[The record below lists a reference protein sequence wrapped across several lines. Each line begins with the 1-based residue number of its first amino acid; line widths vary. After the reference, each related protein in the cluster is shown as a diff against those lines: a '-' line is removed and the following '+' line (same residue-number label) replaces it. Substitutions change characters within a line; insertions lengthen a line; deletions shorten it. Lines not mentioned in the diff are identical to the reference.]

1 MTLFDEKT
9 DAPARTGF
17 ATLLNRHR
25 LLLGAVGAIALLL
38 AAFLLGRA
46 SRPAGDHARA
56 HAPDGDAET
65 GAAAAAVYTCS
76 MHPQVRTPDPKE
88 KCPICGMDLIP
99 VTGGDDGGDPS
110 VPRLSVSPRSAALMQ
125 VATAPVERRP
135 VSRSLLLYGSV
146 DVDETRLRHIAA
158 WVPGR
163 LEKLFVDTTGVEVR
177 AGEPMVLVYSPPLV
191 AAQQELVESLE
202 AVRRLP
208 EGAAASHRAGAEA
221 LAAAAR
227 DKLRLLGLP
236 EARVEELASTG
247 RVEDRLILAAP
258 ADGVVTA
265 REATAGMYV
274 QTGERIYSLAD
285 LSHVW
290 VQLEVH
296 ERELAWLRVGQP
308 VSFSARA
315 LPGETF
321 RGTVAFVRPTV
332 DEATR
337 TVQARVNVPNPGRRL
352 KPGMFVTGE
361 VLARQGDDA
370 PLVVPA
376 SAPLVTGRRAVVYV
390 QVEGETPTYE
400 GREIVLG
407 PKAGDHYVVLAGL
420 AEGEIVVTRGAF
432 KIDSELQIRARPSM
446 MTAGGGAPAA
456 PAHGDAPAHA
466 PLSGAAP
473 PAAPPAAARTAARP
487 APAASPSPAAIP
499 AAFGAQIA
507 DLLRANFT
515 LVKGLSDDDVAA
527 SRRAAETARAA
538 LAKVDA
544 SVLPAAGRDLW
555 RPLAARMDRGLAAL
569 LPLSE
574 LDDMRPHF
582 EVFSDAL
589 TEAVR
594 RFGAG
599 GVGPVYR
606 AMCPMVQ
613 DRKAYWLQATEPIT
627 NPYHGDRMYSCGS
640 IAETLVE
647 PAAGGE
653 RRP

>member
-1 MTLFDEKT
+1 MSLFDEKT
-9 DAPARTGF
+9 ETPARAGF
-17 ATLLNRHR
+17 AALLNRHR
-25 LLLGAVGAIALLL
+25 ILLGAASAIALLL

-46 SRPAGDHARA
+46 SHPAGDPGHGHAG
-56 HAPDGDAET
+56 APQAGEEA
-65 GAAAAAVYTCS
+65 GPVAATVYTCS
-76 MHPQVRTPDPKE
+76 MHPQVRTTDPKE

-99 VTGGDDGGDPS
+99 VTGGDDDGDPS

-125 VATAPVERRP
+125 VETAPVERRA
-135 VSRSLLLYGSV
+135 VSASILLYGKV

-177 AGEPMVLVYSPPLV
+177 AGQPMVLVYSPPLV
-191 AAQQELVESLE
+191 AAQQELVQSLE

-208 EGAAASHRAGAEA
+208 EGAASSHRAGAQA

-227 DKLRLLGLP
+227 DKLRLLGLG
-236 EARVEELASTG
+236 EARVEEIARTG
-247 RVEDRLILAAP
+247 RVDDRLTLTAP
-258 ADGVVTA
+258 VDGVVTA
-265 REATAGMYV
+265 REATEGMYV
-274 QTGERIYSLAD
+274 ETGQRIYSLAD
-285 LSHVW
+285 LSQVW
-290 VQLEVH
+290 VQLEAH
-296 ERELAWLRVGQP
+296 EREVAWLRVGQP
-308 VSFSARA
+308 VSFSVRA
-315 LPGETF
+315 FAGESF
-321 RGTVAFVRPTV
+321 RGTVAFIQPTV
-332 DEATR
+332 GEATR
-337 TVQARVNVPNPGRRL
+337 TVQVRVNVPNPGRRL

-361 VLARQGDDA
+361 VQAPREGAA

-390 QVEGETPTYE
+390 QVEGETPTFE
-400 GREIVLG
+400 GREVVLG
-407 PKAGDHYVVLAGL
+407 PKVGDHYVVLEGL

-446 MTAGGGAPAA
+446 MTSGGGTLPA
-456 PAHGDAPAHA
+456 PAHGDAA
-466 PLSGAAP
+466 
-473 PAAPPAAARTAARP
+473 PAAARPAVRAVPATADAAKP
-487 APAASPSPAAIP
+487 APSSIAPS
-499 AAFGAQIA
+499 FGEQIA
-507 DLLRANFT
+507 AVLRANFA
-515 LVKGLSDDDVAA
+515 LVKGLSDDDPAA
-527 SRRAAETARAA
+527 SRRAAEDARAA
-538 LAKVDA
+538 VARVDA
-544 SVLPAAGRDLW
+544 ALLPAAAQDLW

-569 LPLSE
+569 LPLKE

-599 GVGPVYR
+599 SVGPVYR

-640 IAETLVE
+640 IAETLAT
-647 PAAGGE
+647 PGAGGKL
-653 RRP
+653 RP

>member
-9 DAPARTGF
+9 EAPARAGLPSF
-17 ATLLNRHR
+17 LNRHR
-25 LLLGAVGAIALLL
+25 LLLGAVSAVALLL
-38 AAFLLGRA
+38 VAFLLGRA
-46 SRPAGDHARA
+46 SHPAGDPGHGPAG
-56 HAPDGDAET
+56 APQAGEEA
-65 GAAAAAVYTCS
+65 GPAAAAVYTCS
-76 MHPQVRTPDPKE
+76 MHPQVRTTDPKE

-99 VTGGDDGGDPS
+99 VTGGEDDGDPS

-125 VATAPVERRP
+125 VETAPVERRA
-135 VSRSLLLYGSV
+135 VSASILLYGKV

-163 LEKLFVDTTGVEVR
+163 LETLFVDTTGVEVR
-177 AGEPMVLVYSPPLV
+177 AGQPMVLVYSPPLV
-191 AAQQELVESLE
+191 AAQQELVQSLE

-208 EGAAASHRAGAEA
+208 EGAAPSHRAGAEA

-227 DKLRLLGLP
+227 DKLRLLGLE
-236 EARVEELASTG
+236 EARVEEIARTG
-247 RVEDRLILAAP
+247 RVDDRLTLTSP
-258 ADGVVTA
+258 VDGVVTA
-265 REATAGMYV
+265 REATEGMYV
-274 QTGERIYSLAD
+274 ETGQRIYSLAD

-290 VQLEVH
+290 VQLEAH
-296 ERELAWLRVGQP
+296 ERDVAWLRVGQP
-308 VSFSARA
+308 VTFSVRA
-315 LPGETF
+315 LPGESF
-321 RGTVAFVRPTV
+321 RGAVAFLQPTV
-332 DEATR
+332 GEATR
-337 TVQARVNVPNPGRRL
+337 TVQVRVNVPNPGRRL

-361 VLARQGDDA
+361 VLAPREGAA

-390 QVEGETPTYE
+390 QVEGETPTFE
-400 GREIVLG
+400 GREVVLG
-407 PKAGDHYVVLAGL
+407 PKAGDRYVVLEGL
-420 AEGEIVVTRGAF
+420 AEGDLVVTRGAF

-446 MTAGGGAPAA
+446 MTSGGGTP
-456 PAHGDAPAHA
+456 PVHAHGDAAPA
-466 PLSGAAP
+466 AAP
-473 PAAPPAAARTAARP
+473 PAVGAVPATAAAAKP
-487 APAASPSPAAIP
+487 APASIAP
-499 AAFGAQIA
+499 AFGEQIA
-507 DLLRANFT
+507 AVLRANFA
-515 LVKGLSDDDVAA
+515 LVKGLSDDDPAA
-527 SRRAAETARAA
+527 SRRAAEDARGAV
-538 LAKVDA
+538 AKVDA
-544 SVLPAAGRDLW
+544 SLLPAPARDLW

-569 LPLSE
+569 LPLEE

-599 GVGPVYR
+599 SVGPVYR

-640 IAETLVE
+640 IAETLAA
-647 PAAGGE
+647 PSAGGE